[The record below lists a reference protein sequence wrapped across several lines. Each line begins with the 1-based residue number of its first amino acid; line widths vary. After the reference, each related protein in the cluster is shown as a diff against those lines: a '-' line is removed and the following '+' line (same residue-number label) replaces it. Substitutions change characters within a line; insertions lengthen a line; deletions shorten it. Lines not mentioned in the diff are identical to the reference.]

1 MKRTALLLT
10 LLASATV
17 AITAQNWE
25 VNMLH
30 DINGW
35 DSQFMHDYSKF
46 ISKTEPYV
54 VWVCQR

>member
-10 LLASATV
+10 LLAIATV

-30 DINGW
+30 DING
-35 DSQFMHDYSKF
+35 
-46 ISKTEPYV
+46 
-54 VWVCQR
+54 